1 MPKTSRGG
9 VSTSCRASAPIDR
22 CCAWRRSS
30 RPISRKDHSSANA
43 APIVFIRLLRP
54 PDIRGRDAIFKSS
67 VNGDETMPRH
77 RIPRHVR
84 RSLPALILLA
94 LGICS
99 LGLGWAANS
108 APIPLAKGTLLA
120 AGAHIVDPRFRESL
134 ILITDHDRN
143 GSAGLIVNHP
153 THVAVT
159 HALTGLK
166 ELRDLDEDHLYVGGP
181 IASDEVFILMRSDT
195 PRPVN
200 HVFANIYFGR
210 GVEALRQLAPHVN
223 PHETLRVYIGYV
235 GWTAGQLE
243 EELERGDWIV
253 APPDGETIFN
263 ASPQIL
269 WQRFIRNWS
278 GQWLLGGQPHSIV
291 PCRGAGAAAA
301 GGRPAYLRMHRH
313 PFRGLRLD
321 RREGKYRGGLAGR

>member
-1 MPKTSRGG
+1 
-9 VSTSCRASAPIDR
+9 
-22 CCAWRRSS
+22 
-30 RPISRKDHSSANA
+30 
-43 APIVFIRLLRP
+43 
-54 PDIRGRDAIFKSS
+54 
-67 VNGDETMPRH
+67 MPRH
-77 RIPRHVR
+77 RIPRHAR

-94 LGICS
+94 LGIGS
-99 LGLGWAANS
+99 LGLAWAANS
-108 APIPLAKGTLLA
+108 APIPLVKGTLLA

-159 HALTGLK
+159 HALTGIK
-166 ELRDLDEDHLYVGGP
+166 ELRDLDDDHLYVGGP

-195 PRPVN
+195 PRPVR

-223 PHETLRVYIGYV
+223 AHEALRVYIGCV

-243 EELERGDWIV
+243 EEIERGDWII
-253 APPDGETIFN
+253 APPDGEAIFN

-269 WQRFIRNWS
+269 WQRFIKNWS
-278 GQWLLGGQPHSIV
+278 GQWL
-291 PCRGAGAAAA
+291 
-301 GGRPAYLRMHRH
+301 
-313 PFRGLRLD
+313 
-321 RREGKYRGGLAGR
+321 